1 VFFGFVFFSFLLP
14 LSIAEFTGIGRA
26 NSPWMANLALCAR
39 MAHQGGLVGNSD
51 EFRHPERFSGQTRW
65 DGILLVTFLLLLTKF
80 VRNKFERALLGLQ
93 GE

>member
-1 VFFGFVFFSFLLP
+1 VHRFFFLVFYSPFLF
-14 LSIAEFTGIGRA
+14 AEFIAVGRA
-26 NSPWMANLALCAR
+26 NSPWTANLALCAR